1 MADIRKALDILGY
14 LEHNSDETKV
24 LHKNEFEDGCTFFGI
39 YQKAHPNWK
48 GWAEVKSVLNV
59 QPDLKK
65 AGIKLMQSQS
75 LKDLVVKFYK
85 EEFWNKARLD
95 EVISQ
100 EIAQEIFIFMVNV
113 GPAVAIK
120 RAQRLAGCTED
131 GSVGPMTI
139 KALNALNEKEFDF
152 AFDDLEKEYYN
163 SLIKN
168 KPYLGINKNGW
179 YKRAD
184 YV

>member
-1 MADIRKALDILGY
+1 MADIRKAMDILAH

-24 LHKNEFEDGCTFFGI
+24 LHKNKLEEGYTFFGI
-39 YQKAHPNWK
+39 YEKAHPTWK
-48 GWAEVKSVLNV
+48 GWAEVKSVLKV
-59 QPDLKK
+59 QPDLKS

-75 LKDLVVKFYK
+75 LKDSVVKFYK
-85 EEFWNKARLD
+85 EQFWDKARLD
-95 EVISQ
+95 EITSDT
-100 EIAQEIFIFMVNV
+100 IAQEVFIFMVNV

-139 KALNALNEKEFDF
+139 KALNALNPIDFDLEFDV
-152 AFDDLEKEYYN
+152 LEKEYY
-163 SLIKN
+163 SKLIQE

-179 YKRAD
+179 FNRAD